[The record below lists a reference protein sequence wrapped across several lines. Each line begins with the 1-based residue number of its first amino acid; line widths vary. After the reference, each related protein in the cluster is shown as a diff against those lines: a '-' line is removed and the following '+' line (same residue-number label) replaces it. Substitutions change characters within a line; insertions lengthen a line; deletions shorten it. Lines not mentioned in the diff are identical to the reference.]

1 MRYYIYHIGYGTT
14 GISDYGPI
22 KGTYFGLTGAKGYR
36 VAKYIPQK
44 EFGNVG

>member
-1 MRYYIYHIGYGTT
+1 MRDYIYRIGYGTI
-14 GISDYGPI
+14 GISDYRTI
-22 KGTYFGLTGAKGYR
+22 KGTYFGLTGAKGNR